1 MTELTVLHTDI
12 PQRAEI
18 DALMRVRTPSCASL
32 YLPTDPR
39 STGEAERLDL
49 RSLIREAIIQLRHAD
64 ADTDD
69 VAGIEAQVADV
80 EDDDVVWRYQARTL
94 AVFATPSSLIT
105 YRLPNRLQSQVAVS
119 DRFHVSPLLRAIT
132 FPQPAFVLALA
143 QGSVRVLEIVPD
155 LAPQPVTVPD
165 MPSDVASAVGKSS
178 ITDPAPARRIQ
189 GREGQKVRMRQFVR
203 RVDQALRPF
212 LPGQG
217 VPLILAAAEPL
228 DSIFRSLC
236 HYPHLTPV
244 TVTGNPEDLRD
255 DQLIARA
262 REVLD
267 QWHATRL
274 TALHDLFEQRSSQAR
289 TATDVADI
297 ARFATQGA
305 VDTLFVDI
313 DANHPGHVDD
323 ETGAVDFA
331 ESDNAT
337 RYGIVDEVTRRAWL
351 TGGQI
356 LALRHDDIPGGGS
369 LAAILRYT
377 P

>member
-18 DALMRVRTPSCASL
+18 DAVMRVRTSSCVSL

-49 RSLIREAIIQLRHAD
+49 KSLVREAITQLRHAD

-69 VAGIEAQVADV
+69 VAGVEAQVADV

-105 YRLPNRLQSQVAVS
+105 YRLPNRLQSQAAVS

-132 FPQPAFVLALA
+132 FPQAAFVLALA
-143 QGSVRVLEIVPD
+143 QGSVRVLEVVPD
-155 LAPQPVTVPD
+155 LAPQPVTVPG

-203 RVDQALRPF
+203 QVDQALRPF

-236 HYPHLTPV
+236 HYPHLAPV

-289 TATDVADI
+289 TATDLADI

-305 VDTLFVDI
+305 VDTLFVDV

-337 RYGIVDEVTRRAWL
+337 TYGIVDEVTRRAWL
-351 TGGQI
+351 TGSQI